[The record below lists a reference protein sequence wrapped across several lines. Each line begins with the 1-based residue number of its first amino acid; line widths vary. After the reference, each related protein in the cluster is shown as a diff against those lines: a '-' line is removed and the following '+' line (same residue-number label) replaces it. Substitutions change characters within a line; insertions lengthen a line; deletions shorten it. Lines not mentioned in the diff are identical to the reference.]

1 VIKKRSGWNR
11 QFSGVCDIAKPIQ
24 AVKYVKENSLLLAI
38 LVADLLEIEDSRLT
52 GNLGNL

>member
-1 VIKKRSGWNR
+1 VIKKGRDGIIS
-11 QFSGVCDIAKPIQ
+11 FFEFCDIAKPIQ